1 MNTALYIGVVSKDDA
16 LEVVAREHG
25 QATVS
30 MTFPATVTGVEAL
43 RSYMTSRERRI
54 RLAVAGAAALGI
66 ALTLGNAPL
75 RETFIVSSGFAG
87 HATELAR
94 YAEHAV

>member
-1 MNTALYIGVVSKDDA
+1 MNKSLYVGVASKHDT

-25 QATVS
+25 KDTVS
-30 MTFPATVTGVEAL
+30 MTFPATASGVEAL
-43 RSYMTSRERRI
+43 RSYMTGRERRV

-66 ALTLGNAPL
+66 ALSLGNAPL
-75 RETFIVSSGFAG
+75 RETFIVSSSFAS

-94 YAEHAV
+94 YAEHAA